1 MGISQQ
7 RKLKVFIALV
17 DYNGRILFFSFS
29 ESSNLRWLYY
39 LLPLRDPSSF
49 VSRHRQRWN
58 FWISGR
64 HYIGSPA
71 TKPRT
76 KIRSANWH
84 KCISLAPSLGVLF
97 DFSTSCWIYTWCTS
111 QQIQIQ
117 KKWCLQFTP
126 FPMHPFLSFTV
137 LMRMMVLNH
146 QDLLKAF
153 MDPLI
158 SLKHLEGKSL
168 GKAS

>member
-1 MGISQQ
+1 MVGFYFSHFLNHPIW
-7 RKLKVFIALV
+7 
-17 DYNGRILFFSFS
+17 DYCITF
-29 ESSNLRWLYY
+29 Y
-39 LLPLRDPSSF
+39 LCEIRRPSYPATG
-49 VSRHRQRWN
+49 HRWN

-64 HYIGSPA
+64 HYIGSPS

-84 KCISLAPSLGVLF
+84 KCISLAPSLGVLLDLF
-97 DFSTSCWIYTWCTS
+97 NIMLDLYMMHFPTNTNTKNMMFAIYAISDAPFSLLT
-111 QQIQIQ
+111 
-117 KKWCLQFTP
+117 
-126 FPMHPFLSFTV
+126 FTV
-137 LMRMMVLNH
+137 LMRMMALNH